1 MVCSWFV
8 VLVCVLLMLFCYVF
22 LILFLVLVGIRHLL
36 LYLFLCVACV
46 FIFICVL
53 ILCSWIWFFLLEIVV
68 DVLFDR
74 YFVYCSSLCDVVFVL
89 EFISW
94 SWLMMLSVF
103 LLVRFWSLYF
113 IVAPW
118 FSCWTCVL
126 FVCVVICG
134 LNSWLLFWWVGFL
147 VVLSSSLL
155 LVFLVPCSWIW
166 FFLIRICYF
175 FCSLVFVL
183 TFSLFILMCGLNSW
197 FYSLF
202 FVLEFG
208 FPDWKC
214 YWCACR
220 PLLMLLV
227 FVPWCCLLC
236 LNLCWGLDDVHP
248 SLLCVFI
255 LLCGLNYWL
264 LFWCLG
270 FLFVLVRHYCSCS
283 LFFVHP
289 FHFFVLASPSIIWK
303 RMCCG
308 PSEKSDYNKSDEP
321 FIDLTERV
329 PCAWMRSQG
338 YTQHV
343 RQKP

>member
-1 MVCSWFV
+1 MLFGLFLVRCACLCVAHVVLLCAFDIVPCFGWYLTFIVALVLVCCVCVYVYMCSYPLFLNLIFSSWNCCWCVIWPLLCLLFFVVWCCFCAWIYFV
-8 VLVCVLLMLFCYVF
+8 VLIEDAQCFLACSVLKFVF
-22 LILFLVLVGIRHLL
+22 H
-36 LYLFLCVACV
+36 C
-46 FIFICVL
+46 
-53 ILCSWIWFFLLEIVV
+53 
-68 DVLFDR
+68 
-74 YFVYCSSLCDVVFVL
+74 
-89 EFISW
+89 
-94 SWLMMLSVF
+94 
-103 LLVRFWSLYF
+103 
-113 IVAPW
+113 
-118 FSCWTCVL
+118 
-126 FVCVVICG
+126 
-134 LNSWLLFWWVGFL
+134 
-147 VVLSSSLL
+147 
-155 LVFLVPCSWIW
+155 
-166 FFLIRICYF
+166 
-175 FCSLVFVL
+175 CSLVFVL
-183 TFSLFILMCGLNSW
+183 NLCSLCVCRDLWFEFLVVVLVGWFSCCFVFVIIARIPCSLLLNLIFSYSILLFLLLVGFCVDIFSGYFDVW
-197 FYSLF
+197 F
-202 FVLEFG
+202 EFL
-208 FPDWKC
+208 KC

>member
-1 MVCSWFV
+1 MLFLCLNLFRGRDWWCSLFSWLFFFEVCISLLIFGFRVELVFSLCVSWFV
-8 VLVCVLLMLFCYVF
+8 IWILGCCSGGLVFLLFCLRHYCSYS
-22 LILFLVLVGIRHLL
+22 LFLVLEFDWKCCWWALDLINVSVLCSVILFFVLDLFWGLDAVQRLL
-36 LYLFLCVACV
+36 LCF
-46 FIFICVL
+46 
-53 ILCSWIWFFLLEIVV
+53 
-68 DVLFDR
+68 
-74 YFVYCSSLCDVVFVL
+74 
-89 EFISW
+89 
-94 SWLMMLSVF
+94 
-103 LLVRFWSLYF
+103 
-113 IVAPW
+113 
-118 FSCWTCVL
+118 
-126 FVCVVICG
+126 
-134 LNSWLLFWWVGFL
+134 
-147 VVLSSSLL
+147 
-155 LVFLVPCSWIW
+155 
-166 FFLIRICYF
+166 RICYF

-183 TFSLFILMCGLNSW
+183 KFSLFILMCGLNYW

-208 FPDWKC
+208 CPDWKC

-338 YTQHV
+338 HTQHV
-343 RQKP
+343 RQQPQGARCPTFHPHHTFTHNPHHLILKIYNKTTITPHGSFHTTS